1 MGFVDEANI
10 VVKSGKGGDGCVS
23 FRREKFIPKGGPD
36 GGDGGK
42 GGDVLI
48 KATGKMYSLYD
59 FGSKR
64 YFKAENGKPGS
75 GRNRAGR
82 KGKDIRIFLPVGTL
96 IKDAG
101 TEIILADL
109 THNNQEILL
118 LEGGTGGKGNKHFAS
133 STNRTPR
140 FAQKGEEGKEKEI
153 KLELKLIAD
162 IGIIGLP
169 NVGKSTLLSRLSN
182 AHPEVA
188 DYEFTTLAPNLGV
201 IVFEEGLSLT
211 IADIP
216 GLIEEASSGKG
227 LGNRF
232 LKHIERTK
240 VLLHVIDINRHNSK
254 GIHSDFLTVRKELQQ
269 SSDSLGKRR
278 QIVLLNKIDVKPLKK
293 ECLDTL
299 IHGFIKKG
307 YECMAIS
314 ALTGDGIENLK
325 ELLKSIALS
334 L

>member
-1 MGFVDEANI
+1 MRFVDEAHI
-10 VVKSGKGGDGCVS
+10 VVRSGNGGAGCVS
-23 FRREKFIPKGGPD
+23 FRRERFIPKGGPN

-42 GGDVLI
+42 GGDVFI

-64 YFKAENGKPGS
+64 FFKAENGRPGS

-82 KGKDIRIFLPVGTL
+82 KGRDIRLLVPVGTL

-101 TEIILADL
+101 SGEILADL
-109 THNNQEILL
+109 TYNNQEILL
-118 LEGGTGGKGNKHFAS
+118 LEGGGGGKGNKRFATS
-133 STNRTPR
+133 KNRTPR
-140 FAQKGEEGKEKEI
+140 FAQKGEEGKEKGL

-188 DYEFTTLAPNLGV
+188 DYEFTTIAPNLGV
-201 IVFEEGLSLT
+201 IAFEEGVSLT

-216 GLIEEASSGKG
+216 GLIEEASNGKG
-227 LGNRF
+227 LGSRF

-240 VLLHVIDINRHNSK
+240 ILMHVIDVNRGKSK
-254 GIHSDFLTVRKELQQ
+254 GVFGDFLTVQNELQQ
-269 SSDSLGKRR
+269 SLNSIEERR
-278 QIVLLNKIDVKPLKK
+278 QIVLLNKIDLKPFRK
-293 ECLDTL
+293 ECLDEL
-299 IHGFIKKG
+299 VNDFIKRG
-307 YECMAIS
+307 YDCMAIS
-314 ALTGDGIENLK
+314 ALTGDGIKNLK
-325 ELLKSIALS
+325 ELLKSIALP